1 MRYLNILYSFKEN
14 AMNKI
19 KNNKK
24 GFSLIE
30 LLVVVA
36 IIGILAAVGIVAYS
50 GYTKSAKINS
60 SKSSHATIVK
70 FSNAEKT
77 KCDTGAA
84 ENMGLVG
91 TDGSAATT
99 DVTCKTNVGSGKAAL
114 AATELNK
121 HFQGKKFKNPHDSST
136 LATDSCTIVD
146 ANVGC
151 TLIAGANS
159 NNDLSIKTCIETPCD
174 GSVGA
179 NILSATISWE

>member
-1 MRYLNILYSFKEN
+1 
-14 AMNKI
+14 MNKI
-19 KNNKK
+19 KNNEK

-84 ENMGLVG
+84 ANMGLVKA
-91 TDGSAATT
+91 DGSAATI
-99 DVTCKTNVGSGKAAL
+99 TCSATVGSGKAGT
-114 AATELNK
+114 AATALNN
-121 HFQGKKFKNPHDSST
+121 HFQGKKFKNPHNSSN
-136 LATDSCTIVD
+136 LATKSCTIDD

-151 TLIAGANS
+151 TLINGAN
-159 NNDLSIKTCIETPCD
+159 NNNNLSVTTCVETPCATA
-174 GSVGA
+174 A
-179 NILSATISWE
+179 NVLVDIVSWE

>member
-1 MRYLNILYSFKEN
+1 MK
-14 AMNKI
+14 KI

-70 FSNAEKT
+70 FANAEKT

-84 ENMGLVG
+84 DNMGLVKL
-91 TDGSAATT
+91 DGSAAA
-99 DVTCKTNVGSGKAAL
+99 VQCKLTVGTGKAGT
-114 AATELNK
+114 AATAFNV
-121 HFQGKKFKNPHDSST
+121 HFQGKKFKNPHSSSD
-136 LATDSCTIVD
+136 LATKKCSIDD

-151 TLIAGANS
+151 TLLVGTNS
-159 NNDLSIKTCIETPCD
+159 NNDLSIRTCVETPCATAD
-174 GSVGA
+174 NV
-179 NILSATISWE
+179 LSDVVSWQ

>member
-1 MRYLNILYSFKEN
+1 MK
-14 AMNKI
+14 KI
-19 KNNKK
+19 KNNEK

-84 ENMGLVG
+84 VNMGLVQA
-91 TDGSAATT
+91 DGSAAT
-99 DVTCKTNVGSGKAAL
+99 VTCKDNVGTGKADK
-114 AATELNK
+114 AATALIA
-121 HFQGKKFKNPHDSST
+121 HFKGKKFKNPHDSKT
-136 LATDSCTIVD
+136 LATDSCSIAD

-151 TLIAGANS
+151 TLIAASSTKNE
-159 NNDLSIKTCIETPCD
+159 LVIQTCTETPCATA
-174 GSVGA
+174 A
-179 NILSATISWE
+179 NVLTDTISWE